1 LYSRPAERRQLL
13 CGARI
18 IITALR
24 APEFVH
30 LKTEET
36 MESLVGIFQ
45 SRSAAQDAAAELVNR
60 GIPRE
65 SIIFLTAESLP
76 GRSDSAAAN
85 SSLESVPT
93 TDAEA
98 DGMGMAAG
106 ALLGGGIGAS
116 AGLAGGAA
124 IASVLV
130 PGVGLIFAIGLGAAA
145 VLGLGGAAVGAKAG
159 EVTEHALDVGVPR
172 DDVSFYRELLKRGRS
187 LVIANVDDEKS
198 AETAK
203 SVMEQR
209 GGENVTEARKE
220 LSPAA

>member
-1 LYSRPAERRQLL
+1 
-13 CGARI
+13 
-18 IITALR
+18 
-24 APEFVH
+24 
-30 LKTEET
+30 
-36 MESLVGIFQ
+36 MESVVGIFQ
-45 SRSAAQDAAAELVNR
+45 SRSAAQGAAAQLLDR

-65 SIIFLTAESLP
+65 SIIFLTAESVA
-76 GRSDSAAAN
+76 GRTDGIAN
-85 SSLESVPT
+85 SSLDSVPT

-159 EVTEHALDVGVPR
+159 EISEHALDVGVPR

-203 SVMEQR
+203 SVIEQG
-209 GGENVTEARKE
+209 GGENVGEARKE